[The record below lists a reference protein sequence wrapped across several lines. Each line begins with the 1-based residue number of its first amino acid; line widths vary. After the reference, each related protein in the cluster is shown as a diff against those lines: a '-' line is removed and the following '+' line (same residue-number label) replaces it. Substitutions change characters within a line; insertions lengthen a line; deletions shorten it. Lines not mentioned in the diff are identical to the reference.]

1 MHYVKRDLRSEDRTV
16 QVFNL
21 PLVWTGIQFVVWQLF
36 LLTYKHIFPVSP
48 CCTFH
53 NKYPFLFKVNN
64 CMPYNS
70 SLITKRTCLKVHG
83 LKYLECNSTPLPHLV
98 CGIGKHAQICFKGH
112 LLCPFLLDVIL
123 VLGVPRMY
131 LWSWNE

>member
-1 MHYVKRDLRSEDRTV
+1 MHYVKIGLRSDDRTV

-21 PLVWTGIQFVVWQLF
+21 PSVWTGIKFVVWQLL

-98 CGIGKHAQICFKGH
+98 CGIGK
-112 LLCPFLLDVIL
+112 LDVLLDVIL

-131 LWSWNE
+131 LWSFSSKYPTVNLL